1 MSLSL
6 ALSAALSGLNLSAR
20 GTRIVA
26 DNIANAQTESYG
38 VRSLTQAPRVMG
50 DTGSGVAMTGVTRL
64 MDRGLLGD
72 LRQATTQA
80 MGDNLLGAFWQ
91 KMETAFGLPG
101 EDGSLGHSISRLGT
115 ALQRASLQSDQ
126 TALLQ
131 QSIQAASDIAG
142 KIRGLHDML
151 RAERDRA
158 DAGIAENIEWLN
170 TALQD
175 IADLNHKIQRQTLT
189 GGAPEGLMDLR
200 QSLVDKVSQ
209 HIPVQ
214 EFAREGGRIMLMAR
228 DGSILVDRDA
238 ARFSFSRSPD
248 PEASDRVEDGALSR
262 VRLNDRAIETGASI
276 FSDGTIGALLRLR
289 DDTAPALQQDLD
301 FLAADMISRFSGS
314 DIDQS
319 LDTNAFGLFSL
330 EGHATLP
337 VALTGIA
344 GQIAVNPGFDSSKG
358 GEAWRLRAGLNA
370 TDPGDVLDNTVLDR
384 LARALDLPTSLGTS
398 LAPKRSLQGHATEL
412 LSDIATQRLGTDKR
426 SSFNTARV
434 ALLSETLAAQ
444 GVDTDAELSKLL
456 VLEQAYNANA
466 RVLSTID
473 AMLRTILEI

>member
-6 ALSAALSGLNLSAR
+6 ALSAALSGLTLSAR
-20 GTRIVA
+20 GARIVA

-38 VRSLTQAPRVMG
+38 VQLLTQAPRVLG

-91 KMETAFGLPG
+91 KMETGFGLPG
-101 EDGSLGHSISRLGT
+101 EDGSLGQSISRLGT

-131 QSIQAASDIAG
+131 QSIQAASDIAA

-158 DAGIAENIEWLN
+158 DAGLAEKIGWLN

-200 QSLVDKVSQ
+200 QSLIDKVSQ

-214 EFAREGGRIMLMAR
+214 EFAREDGRIMLMAR
-228 DGSILVDRDA
+228 DGSILVDRDV

-262 VRLNDRAIETGASI
+262 VRLNDREIETGAAI

-301 FLAADMISRFSGS
+301 LLSADLISRFSGS

-337 VALTGIA
+337 AVLTGIA
-344 GQIAVNPGFDSSKG
+344 GQIAVNPALDPSKG

-384 LARALDLPTSLGTS
+384 LARVLDLPTSLGGS

-412 LSDIATQRLGTDKR
+412 LSGIATQRLGTDQR

-456 VLEQAYNANA
+456 VLEQAYSANA